1 MIRGISASS
10 RAGVLQAGDRQPRAP
25 QRQEHIPQPLIQF
38 VLAHGSKPA
47 CLMEYDKNLH
57 EPSLSRSNLSIP
69 YNAIF

>member
-47 CLMEYDKNLH
+47 CLMEYGKNLH
-57 EPSLSRSNLSIP
+57 
-69 YNAIF
+69 